1 MTNAAALYFKERFG
15 QSTESAAAIAS
26 VFGFMNIFARGLGG
40 HGSDL
45 YNTRYGMRGR
55 LGWQFA
61 TLVFE
66 GGMIMIFGFART
78 LPGAIVALIV
88 TSIFVQGAEGST
100 FGIVPYISRRY
111 TGGIVGFVGAGGNI
125 GGVMFAAIFRNFDDE
140 KALYIM
146 GAAAIASAFLSFTIK
161 IKGHSTYATW
171 LFYYM
176 AHCYQTRGL
185 VEQSI
190 H

>member
-26 VFGFMNIFARGLGG
+26 IFGFMNLFARGLGG

-55 LGWQFA
+55 LGWQSV
-61 TLVFE
+61 TLVLE
-66 GGMIMIFGFART
+66 GCMIMLFGFARS
-78 LPGAIVALIV
+78 LPGAIIALIF
-88 TSIFVQGAEGST
+88 TSIMVQSAEGST

-111 TGGIVGFVGAGGNI
+111 TGGVVGFVGAGGNI

-146 GAAAIASAFLSFTIK
+146 GAAAVASALLSFTIK

-171 LFYYM
+171 LDFF
-176 AHCYQTRGL
+176 
-185 VEQSI
+185 
-190 H
+190 